1 MDMEGV
7 SFITRTYSIIR
18 EYRLPLMVKYT
29 LSRIK
34 LWEESL
40 LVEEE
45 GAPHHRTKKRVFLSI
60 TLCQVIQQENLKEM
74 MQA

>member
-1 MDMEGV
+1 
-7 SFITRTYSIIR
+7 
-18 EYRLPLMVKYT
+18 MVKYT

-45 GAPHHRTKKRVFLSI
+45 EGPPHHRTKKRAFLSI
-60 TLCQVIQQENLKEM
+60 TLCQAIQQEISKEM